1 MPVTPGSS
9 SKLNTVRGV
18 SAMLVTTAAEEI
30 SLATK
35 VLPANILVKKSDD
48 KIYITDGIKTLANID
63 PLIDQ
68 VLTAAEKTALSTAL
82 GTGTYVAAAGGVV
95 VHGANGK
102 IDDGSLNV
110 VDNGKLVE
118 SYLSEYIDQTTHK
131 VLLSALPDTVRAGVT
146 YVADITARDALS
158 AEQKKSLA
166 FVIDATADTTVTQGS
181 AMYAWDASQN
191 SGSGAWVKIA
201 EVESL
206 DIDVNAIECS
216 YTNMQAGGAVMYDHE
231 LEIGMTATELGALL
245 DAAAANSGSGS

>member
-1 MPVTPGSS
+1 MPVTPGAAG
-9 SKLNTVRGV
+9 KLNTIKGI
-18 SAMLVTTAAEEI
+18 SKIINTSAAEETT
-30 SLATK
+30 LAAK
-35 VLPANILVKKSDD
+35 VFPSGLIVKKSDG
-48 KIYITDGIKTLANID
+48 KIYVTDGVTTLANLS
-63 PLIDQ
+63 PRVDQ
-68 VLTAAEKTALSTAL
+68 VVDSAEKGALSAAFS
-82 GTGTYVAAAGGVV
+82 TGSYVIAAGGVV
-95 VHGANGK
+95 VHDGTGK
-102 IDDGSLNV
+102 ISDDSLNL

-181 AMYAWDASQN
+181 AMYAWDASKN

-206 DIDVNAIECS
+206 DIDVAAIECS

-245 DAAAANSGSGS
+245 DAAAANTGS

>member
-1 MPVTPGSS
+1 MPVTPGAAG
-9 SKLNTVRGV
+9 KLNTIKGI
-18 SAMLVTTAAEEI
+18 SKIITTSSAEETT
-30 SLATK
+30 LATK
-35 VLPANILVKKSDD
+35 VFPAGLIVKKSDG
-48 KIYITDGIKTLANID
+48 KIYVTDGVTTLAD
-63 PLIDQ
+63 LSPRVDQ
-68 VLTAAEKTALSTAL
+68 VVDSAEKGALSAAFS
-82 GTGTYVAAAGGVV
+82 TGSYVIAANGVV
-95 VHGANGK
+95 VHDGTGK
-102 IDDGSLNV
+102 INDDSLNLV
-110 VDNGKLVE
+110 SNGKLVE

-181 AMYAWDASQN
+181 AMYAWEATAN
-191 SGSGAWVKIA
+191 SGAGEWVKIA

-206 DIDVNAIECS
+206 DIDVAAIECS

-245 DAAAANSGSGS
+245 DAAAANSGS